1 MGGTTRGL
9 GEGEG
14 RSSLKLC
21 EDHKTVR
28 TSWPLAQHLRE
39 SAGQGPSPTKP
50 AAPWAEKGRLLCPK
64 VCLLVGPTR
73 CAPEKCKSFTVS
85 GSPGV
90 LVDILRTVPA
100 VSREEAAPTRWPLQH
115 PIDVLVKMTSPS
127 SAIDSDKVSPGMGA
141 GGGGDTTRKL
151 LFPGPKSVKYA
162 GVLPDVECSVLCT
175 ETLRGALRDPRIQ
188 TKKQAG
194 RG

>member
-1 MGGTTRGL
+1 MRTTKLSGPAGL
-9 GEGEG
+9 WLNTAGER
-14 RSSLKLC
+14 RSGPIPHQASCPVGQKARFLC
-21 EDHKTVR
+21 
-28 TSWPLAQHLRE
+28 L
-39 SAGQGPSPTKP
+39 
-50 AAPWAEKGRLLCPK
+50 K

-90 LVDILRTVPA
+90 LVDILDTVPA
-100 VSREEAAPTRWPLQH
+100 VSREEAAPTRWPLSH

-141 GGGGDTTRKL
+141 EGDS
-151 LFPGPKSVKYA
+151 PSW
-162 GVLPDVECSVLCT
+162 
-175 ETLRGALRDPRIQ
+175 
-188 TKKQAG
+188 G